1 MKIGTFMQNDAG
13 LLLGR
18 IYGLGLGT
26 VAVIFEPQT
35 SRDGA
40 AYFRL
45 VADPTNEVYEIGA
58 AFPKTKDG
66 QAYFSVLLDSPLFLA
81 PVNAALFPDQDTGIF
96 NLVWNRSEPQ
106 GVKTTTAVAAPVVTG
121 KPSATRYP
129 HGRRAHT

>member
-35 SRDGA
+35 SRDGV

-66 QAYFSVLLDSPLFLA
+66 QAYFSVVLDTPLFPA

-96 NLVWNRSEPQ
+96 NLVWNRVEPVS
-106 GVKTTTAVAAPVVTG
+106 VKPTAAATARVVAG
-121 KPSATRYP
+121 KPATGYQ
-129 HGRRAHT
+129 HGRRAHA